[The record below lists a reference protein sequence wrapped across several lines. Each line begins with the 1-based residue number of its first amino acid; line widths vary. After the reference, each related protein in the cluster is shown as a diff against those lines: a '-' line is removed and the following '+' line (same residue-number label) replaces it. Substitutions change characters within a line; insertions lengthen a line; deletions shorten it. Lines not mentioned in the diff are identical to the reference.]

1 MLTTCERFINLV
13 HFQEPEL
20 IDLESRF
27 PSMRRGRVVP
37 RSPPPEEDVK
47 GDAFIAKSMKIQVI
61 TKKCYQIGDTRGG
74 FVFFDNAGIVLG
86 RNTTKT
92 TYDLKDFDIVG
103 PIHNDFLLE
112 RSGVAM
118 NGGHV
123 AMGNAI
129 GLICSELSEYISRQA
144 FSVIILRRDAKLSMI
159 PPSSLLLVSSRTP
172 SNEEADAASDR
183 RELDAAVEPTPFLP
197 CQWALL
203 HKAAQPYW

>member
-1 MLTTCERFINLV
+1 MSLGVELHRLFIRFCVQFRGGAILRTTNYTMYINPSYRQLMPCSNSMLTTCERFINLV

-144 FSVIILRRDAKLSMI
+144 FSVII
-159 PPSSLLLVSSRTP
+159 
-172 SNEEADAASDR
+172 
-183 RELDAAVEPTPFLP
+183 
-197 CQWALL
+197 
-203 HKAAQPYW
+203 